1 MCEKGSS
8 VAIIPIKGIIAA
20 FLFHIKLL
28 CNDFIKKIWASTGN
42 LRNRLTDNV
51 RYPENEKGYNKMT
64 EKELRRLSRM
74 DLLEMLLE
82 QSKEAEQL
90 RAELET
96 VKKQLED
103 RRIMEQEAGS
113 IAEAALRL
121 NKVFEAAQQAADQ
134 YLENIRTQA
143 EISQNGETEN
153 EAE

>member
-1 MCEKGSS
+1 
-8 VAIIPIKGIIAA
+8 
-20 FLFHIKLL
+20 
-28 CNDFIKKIWASTGN
+28 
-42 LRNRLTDNV
+42 
-51 RYPENEKGYNKMT
+51 MT

-82 QSKEAEQL
+82 QSKEVEQL

-113 IAEAALRL
+113 IAEASLKL

-134 YLENIRTQA
+134 YLENIRIRS

>member
-1 MCEKGSS
+1 
-8 VAIIPIKGIIAA
+8 
-20 FLFHIKLL
+20 
-28 CNDFIKKIWASTGN
+28 
-42 LRNRLTDNV
+42 
-51 RYPENEKGYNKMT
+51 MT

-82 QSKEAEQL
+82 QSRETERL

-103 RRIMEQEAGS
+103 RRLMEQEAGS

-121 NKVFEAAQQAADQ
+121 NRVFEAAQQAADQ
-134 YLENIRTQA
+134 YLENIRTQVGTP
-143 EISQNGETEN
+143 QNGETEN